1 MRLMLKFLGACE
13 DSESVEVARSSR
25 PVKYSAHACGP
36 LLFEMSCLLSMN
48 QAPES
53 YWTLGAWRESRW
65 SSSMQLLAAVVNL
78 PLNSGGD

>member
-1 MRLMLKFLGACE
+1 MRLILKFLEHAKIL
-13 DSESVEVARSSR
+13 SR
-25 PVKYSAHACGP
+25 QKWRGPAGRLGTVHTLVGP